1 MKQQNGSPVPAGKN
15 NHLIILLGKTQT
27 ELKKTHDEY
36 QVAKY
41 SIAGGQGEIFET
53 PFVGEAILRLSRKK
67 FTHLHIFGTAESIWQ
82 TLILHFSKNQP
93 HSGET
98 DEYFYS
104 VVDKKETKNLKEE
117 DLLPLAE
124 IVKIRFDLKFAEC
137 RIIPKGVND
146 NEVWGIFDKITA
158 VNINRGDIVSID
170 ITHGLRFQ
178 PVMLMLF
185 LFFMKINKP
194 DVAVDSIFYG
204 ALELKKEP
212 GNNDIAP
219 IYDLKVFAELID
231 WITAAEVFSKY
242 GDSKKIAELL
252 AKNSVPDSLLRRF
265 TKYNSVVNLNALR
278 DIKTDAKGFL
288 ETVNSAPFQA
298 IPPFR
303 LITSALREL
312 PEKMCREDMPKPKA
326 IFLIAKRNLE
336 NGQLALSLLN
346 LWEAVIEYF
355 GELYALDPNQKNQ
368 YELLITRIKKEN
380 CKKDPIFR
388 DNFNKLRN
396 FRNGTAHSELLEFI
410 SSANVLKT
418 IPDLFKFFEQ
428 KLFTELK

>member
-1 MKQQNGSPVPAGKN
+1 M
-15 NHLIILLGKTQT
+15 
-27 ELKKTHDEY
+27 
-36 QVAKY
+36 
-41 SIAGGQGEIFET
+41 
-53 PFVGEAILRLSRKK
+53 
-67 FTHLHIFGTAESIWQ
+67 
-82 TLILHFSKNQP
+82 
-93 HSGET
+93 
-98 DEYFYS
+98 
-104 VVDKKETKNLKEE
+104 
-117 DLLPLAE
+117 LP
-124 IVKIRFDLKFAEC
+124 
-137 RIIPKGVND
+137 
-146 NEVWGIFDKITA
+146 
-158 VNINRGDIVSID
+158 
-170 ITHGLRFQ
+170 
-178 PVMLMLF
+178 
-185 LFFMKINKP
+185 
-194 DVAVDSIFYG
+194 VDSIFYG

>member
-1 MKQQNGSPVPAGKN
+1 MKQQNGAPPQSAMN

-27 ELKKTHDEY
+27 ELKNTHDEY
-36 QVAKY
+36 QMAKY
-41 SIAGGQGEIFET
+41 SIAGDQSKQFET
-53 PFVGEAILRLSRKK
+53 PFVGEAILRLVRKK

-82 TLILHFSKNQP
+82 TLISHFSKNQP
-93 HSGET
+93 QSGET

-104 VVDKKETKNLKEE
+104 IVEKKENKNLTDD
-117 DLLPLAE
+117 DLFPLAE
-124 IVKIRFDLKFAEC
+124 TVKKQFDLKFAEC
-137 RIIPKGVND
+137 KIIQKGIND
-146 NEVWGIFDKITA
+146 NEVWGIFDSITA
-158 VNINRGDIVSID
+158 VNIKRGDVVSID

-204 ALELKKEP
+204 ALELKNEP
-212 GNNDIAP
+212 GNNGIAP

-252 AKNSVPDSLLRRF
+252 GKNNVPDSLLRRF
-265 TKYNSVVNLNALR
+265 TKYNSVINLNALR

-288 ETVNSAPFQA
+288 ETVNSTPFQA

-303 LITSALREL
+303 MITPALKEL
-312 PEKMCREDMPKPKA
+312 PDKIFREDMPKPTA

-346 LWEAVIEYF
+346 LWEAVIGYF
-355 GELYALDPNQKNQ
+355 GEVYDLDSNDKNQ
-368 YELLITRIKKEN
+368 YELIVKKIKKDY
-380 CKKDPIFR
+380 CKKDPIFN

-410 SSANVLKT
+410 SAANVLKK
-418 IPDLFKFFEQ
+418 IPDLFSFFEQ